1 MIKKWKNNDKKMKNN
16 DKKMKKTRDFFEILE
31 FEAATS

>member
-1 MIKKWKNNDKKMKNN
+1 MIKKWKNN